1 MDLSS
6 FLAITQFIATCLSGM
21 FTHLDAIVIINTPQ
35 LTFLDCIIVPAIMA
49 RLYMFYLFLMGQDV
63 REPISSDPGDMFG

>member
-1 MDLSS
+1 
-6 FLAITQFIATCLSGM
+6 M
-21 FTHLDAIVIINTPQ
+21 FTHLDAVVIIDTPQ

-63 REPISSDPGDMFG
+63 QEPISSDPGDMFG